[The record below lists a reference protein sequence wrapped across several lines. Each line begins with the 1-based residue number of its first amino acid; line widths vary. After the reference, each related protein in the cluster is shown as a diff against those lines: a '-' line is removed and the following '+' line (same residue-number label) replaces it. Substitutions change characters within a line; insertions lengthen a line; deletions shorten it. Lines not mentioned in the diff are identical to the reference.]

1 MSGNSIL
8 VICYVDT
15 GTRIELMKTKI
26 GFEKT
31 TADYSEMT
39 DKKVDD
45 LTVKLNGISLLKF
58 LLKKFKQK

>member
-1 MSGNSIL
+1 MLGL
-8 VICYVDT
+8 HT

-26 GFEKT
+26 DFEKR

-58 LLKKFKQK
+58 LLKSLNKNENIKTLFF

>member
-1 MSGNSIL
+1 
-8 VICYVDT
+8 
-15 GTRIELMKTKI
+15 MKTKI

-45 LTVKLNGISLLKF
+45 LTVKLDGISLLKF